1 MRTETNRSE
10 FEQWAKDKVTSLKRD
25 DIDGEYFWEET
36 ELAWEAWKAARG
48 LQTTQSNE
56 D

>member
-1 MRTETNRSE
+1 MRTKTNRGE
-10 FEQWAKDKVTSLKRD
+10 FEEWAKDKVTSLKRD
-25 DIDGEYFWEET
+25 DIDGEYFWAET

-48 LQTTQSNE
+48 LQTTQNNE